1 MTWCKKQW
9 QETMKPIQVVENIK
23 NIIFHSMSQS
33 KTILATNGVELGELA
48 ALFKVM
54 PSRHCFS

>member
-9 QETMKPIQVVENIK
+9 QETMKPIEVVENIK

-33 KTILATNGVELGELA
+33 KTILATNGVELGELDIKRCT
-48 ALFKVM
+48 F
-54 PSRHCFS
+54 